1 MIDRQTST
9 ASDPLVRAY
18 LQQLERALSA
28 LPPDER
34 AVIVD
39 EVTEHIVESLES
51 RDAPYDPAQV
61 RAVLDALGDP
71 VAIAAEAG
79 ASQPSSAIGQQPPFL
94 ERRAGGLLIV
104 LLLLIGGLVIPVVG
118 WFAGV
123 FLMWT
128 SRGWS
133 TLQKLVGTLVLPGGL
148 LGVIILGSAL
158 PAQLLWSSTTT
169 ESGCETTAGVDSIE
183 CVELGPIIQTP
194 EWSWL
199 VLVILLVLQIAAS
212 AYLFSRFH
220 TATDRDTHL
229 PYAA

>member
-1 MIDRQTST
+1 MNDRQTST

-28 LPPDER
+28 LPQDER

-39 EVTEHIVESLES
+39 EVTEHIVESLET

-71 VAIAAEAG
+71 VAIATEAG
-79 ASQPSSAIGQQPPFL
+79 SSPPLPATGQRPPFL
-94 ERRAGGLLIV
+94 ERRSGGLVIV
-104 LLLLIGGLVIPVVG
+104 LLLLIGGLVVPVLG

-123 FLMWT
+123 VMLWA

-148 LGVIILGSAL
+148 LGVVILGSAL
-158 PAQLLWSSTTT
+158 PALLWSSTTT

-194 EWSWL
+194 EWSWV
-199 VLVILLVLQIAAS
+199 VLVILLVLQVAAS
-212 AYLFSRFH
+212 AYLLSRFH

-229 PYAA
+229 PYAT